1 MSTNRK
7 LQPFRW
13 QKNTKGSHGGKQ
25 FSILY
30 KLLVTGIVKYLIKNY
45 FLGSCGMW
53 LHYCG
58 SVIICEVGKCASY
71 GGKSRSRWTD
81 HEAGLMPMRAEEEGK
96 IR

>member
-45 FLGSCGMW
+45 NFQKYL
-53 LHYCG
+53 L
-58 SVIICEVGKCASY
+58 
-71 GGKSRSRWTD
+71 D
-81 HEAGLMPMRAEEEGK
+81 N
-96 IR
+96 